1 MRDMKDD
8 PPAFGGVVPE
18 HVTILGLGRSLAAFL
33 ELIKRLGGR
42 SAYCDAVWGINAVG
56 DVLACDLIFH
66 MDDMRVQE
74 ARAAAR
80 PDGNIAAMVKW
91 LKYSP
96 VPVIT
101 SIPRYPGHHAFPLEA
116 VLNGGNDSN
125 GGAPYF
131 NSTAAYAVAY
141 AIHIGVKRISLFGID
156 YTLPNAHEAEQ
167 GRACVEF
174 WLGMA
179 AQMGVEIAI
188 PKTSSLMDA
197 YHTQASRFYGYDTLE
212 LDILRGADGLIS
224 ITRTE
229 RATLPTAEEIERNYD
244 HSAPIAEQHVIAGG
258 QA

>member
-8 PPAFGGVVPE
+8 PPTLGGIVPE

-33 ELIKRLGGR
+33 ELTKRLGGR

-91 LKYSP
+91 LKHST

-101 SIPRYPGHHAFPLEA
+101 SVPRYPGHRAFPLEA
-116 VLNGGNDSN
+116 VLNGGHEN
-125 GGAPYF
+125 GAVPYF

-174 WLGMA
+174 WLGIA
-179 AQMGVEIAI
+179 AARGIEITV
-188 PKTSSLMDA
+188 PEQTSLLDA
-197 YHTQASRFYGYDTLE
+197 CQTDRDRLYGYDCVDVYFRDE
-212 LDILRGADGLIS
+212 ADGLRV
-224 ITRTE
+224 TMTE
-229 RATLPTAEEIERNYD
+229 RDDPVDAAEIERRYD
-244 HSAPIAEQHVIAGG
+244 HSKHPNPLMRIA
-258 QA
+258 

>member
-1 MRDMKDD
+1 MRDMNDD
-8 PPAFGGVVPE
+8 PPVIGGIVPD

-33 ELIKRLGGR
+33 ELTKRLGGR

-91 LKYSP
+91 LQRSP
-96 VPVIT
+96 VPVVT
-101 SIPRYPGHHAFPLEA
+101 SVPRYPGHHAFPLES
-116 VLNGGNDSN
+116 VLNGGHDSN

-141 AIHIGVKRISLFGID
+141 AVHIGVKRISLFGID

-174 WLGMA
+174 WLGVA
-179 AQMGVEIAI
+179 ASRGIEITV
-188 PKTSSLMDA
+188 PEQSSLLDA
-197 YHTQASRFYGYDTLE
+197 CQTDRDRLYGYDCVDVYFRDE
-212 LDILRGADGLIS
+212 ADGLRV
-224 ITRTE
+224 TMTE
-229 RATLPTAEEIERNYD
+229 RPEPVDAAEIERRYD
-244 HSAPIAEQHVIAGG
+244 HSKHPNPLMRPS
-258 QA
+258 